1 MSICQRKCS
10 RRGHFSDLK
19 DFFQAKRPLQPS
31 RSPDIGTVIL
41 DSRQAE
47 HAGNE
52 RERYHRAFSLDDSE
66 YEGATFSST
75 ESDPAAIV
83 EEKEFLKERES
94 KLASL
99 TPVQHRRFE
108 QYKDGA
114 KIADIARREGSAFNT
129 VKESVEAAQ
138 KKLGKLL

>member
-1 MSICQRKCS
+1 MNVSGITEHS
-10 RRGHFSDLK
+10 
-19 DFFQAKRPLQPS
+19 PLMIPSTKVPPSHLQNPIRQPLS
-31 RSPDIGTVIL
+31 K
-41 DSRQAE
+41 
-47 HAGNE
+47 
-52 RERYHRAFSLDDSE
+52 
-66 YEGATFSST
+66 
-75 ESDPAAIV
+75 
-83 EEKEFLKERES
+83 EKEFLKERES

-99 TPVQHRRFE
+99 TPVQRRRFE